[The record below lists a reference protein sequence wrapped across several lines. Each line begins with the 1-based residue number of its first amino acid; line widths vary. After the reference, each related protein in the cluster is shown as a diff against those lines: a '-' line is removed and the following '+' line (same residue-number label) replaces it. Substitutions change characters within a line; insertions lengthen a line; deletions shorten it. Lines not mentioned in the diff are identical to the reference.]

1 MTEQQFFEIKQTG
14 PKGLGAYATS
24 PIKPGTLLLA
34 EPPLLRVNT
43 DYYFKSDIETLFAA
57 LPPSKQEVYLSLSSA
72 HGQPG
77 DRYPSKIHPAVSEEE
92 RERITEQHAALTGKE
107 KSVLSVFMTNAMD
120 AGGGAAVFAR
130 ASRFNHCCVP
140 NACFAWNEKLGVET
154 IYAIKEIERGEVG
167 PSTTS
172 SLGSRGVLIQA
183 GLRSACFV
191 RCCWSSSPL

>member
-1 MTEQQFFEIKQTG
+1 MTEQQFFEIKQAD

-43 DYYFKSDIETLFAA
+43 DYYFKSDIEALFAN
-57 LPPSKQEVYLSLSSA
+57 LPQSKQEVYLSLSSA
-72 HGQPG
+72 HGQPR
-77 DRYPSKIHPAVSEEE
+77 DWYPSKIHPAVSEEE
-92 RERITEQHAALTGKE
+92 RKRIKEQHAARTGKE

-120 AGGGAAVFAR
+120 TGEGAAVFEH

-154 IYAIKEIERGEVG
+154 IYATKEIEPGEV
-167 PSTTS
+167 S
-172 SLGSRGVLIQA
+172 SALESG
-183 GLRSACFV
+183 
-191 RCCWSSSPL
+191 